1 MKLKRIKLII
11 TVTLTVGLLAACS
24 QSENASQES
33 TENVQSKLGESE
45 AAEKAE
51 ESGNSI
57 MAEDGASDE
66 IETEVLTE
74 EGAEGAE
81 TEDTS
86 MTELITPVRIYGV
99 ITDVWADQN
108 TIVVDNQSEASS
120 SGELELIID
129 TDNTLV
135 LDAST
140 GYPVSL
146 EDVQTSS
153 FEAYLGETMTLSLP
167 PQTTPYVVIV
177 NIPEDFGTPQYAIV
191 EKVEED
197 EVGGASITATD
208 GRSYV
213 LSADTQIVPYRTKN
227 IVSIDDIQVG
237 SACLIWLDEDGT
249 VSKVQIFEK

>member
-1 MKLKRIKLII
+1 MKLKRIKFIFA
-11 TVTLTVGLLAACS
+11 VTLTVGLLVACS

-33 TENVQSKLGESE
+33 TENVQSELAGSE
-45 AAEKAE
+45 AAE
-51 ESGNSI
+51 ESGTSI
-57 MAEDGASDE
+57 MKEDGTSDE
-66 IETEVLTE
+66 TKAEVLTK
-74 EGAEGAE
+74 EGTAGTE
-81 TEDTS
+81 TENAS
-86 MTELITPVRIYGV
+86 MAELITPVRIYGA

-120 SGELELIID
+120 SGEIELIID
-129 TDNTLV
+129 TENTLV

-146 EDVQTSS
+146 GDVQTGS

-167 PQTTPYVVIV
+167 PQITPYVVIV
-177 NIPEDFGTPQYAIV
+177 NIPEDYGTPQYAIA

-197 EVGGASITATD
+197 EAGGASITATD

-213 LSADTQIVPYRTKN
+213 ILADTQIVPYRTKN

-237 SACLIWLDEDGT
+237 SACLIWLNKDGT
-249 VSKVQIFEK
+249 ASKVQIFE